1 MKTFKKI
8 VREKRLEKKM
18 TQKALASKL
27 GIAPKYFSDIETGRK
42 HPSKKLIELI
52 SLELDIPLSKCFI
65 TSKNKSLKEKLDT
78 EIQEKLEKIKTIED
92 QINRKKFEFEKLERT
107 SGARSKIT
115 WLCIDIQKF
124 TSEKFIEILSIYN
137 LTKDSTRKSIYP
149 AIKQLYFHLESINKN
164 LKKLMDELEI
174 IEEQDNKESKMEKEN
189 AFEKYNI
196 PIPKRSIYDF
206 EEQDQIKVLTF
217 KIGHIVPRVLKDL
230 DNFINKER
238 QFTAKKTSLIF
249 NGKNDKRENYKM
261 TDYVSSYG
269 SFFTE
274 IETSIT
280 KALEDIIEEIIED
293 MIKYD
298 KNPNRKNRFFNTLDS
313 PVGIEFLFVIGMISI
328 GEYLIRT
335 YGGIKNGRY
344 LQLVLEAKETLSKQI
359 KEIFKDMNKGKYTK
373 EQANRIFRSLIDEEI
388 QHKIKID
395 VDMYDKV
402 KFENDLYHICSEE
415 SIEKLIYEIVDH
427 ARVKATHQP
436 RLLNLF

>member
-65 TSKNKSLKEKLDT
+65 TSKNKSLKEKLDI

-174 IEEQDNKESKMEKEN
+174 I
-189 AFEKYNI
+189 
-196 PIPKRSIYDF
+196 